1 MNRSGSAR
9 SALSAPLGAPSLART
24 LVVSARCLSWCT
36 YALVAS
42 LPPKGSPHRTAPQPG
57 PAGTRNPAPSAEAG
71 TGPAAQGE
79 HHGTRCNVG

>member
-42 LPPKGSPHRTAPQPG
+42 LPPKGSQHRTAPHRTTARTG
-57 PAGTRNPAPSAEAG
+57 GNAESGTLG
-71 TGPAAQGE
+71 
-79 HHGTRCNVG
+79 